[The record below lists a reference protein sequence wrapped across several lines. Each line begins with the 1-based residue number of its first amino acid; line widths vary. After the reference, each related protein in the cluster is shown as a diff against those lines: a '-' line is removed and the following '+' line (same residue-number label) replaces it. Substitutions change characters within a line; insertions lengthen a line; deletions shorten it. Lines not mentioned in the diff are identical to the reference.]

1 MFYGGLQIDDQGNR
15 LRKINKLE
23 WGACMDVK
31 TYIYRI
37 NSIHLKNSEPFTPGR
52 INVFV
57 GANNCGKTQLLKD
70 MLSYIMGTQAP
81 TVILSELE
89 IPYPETWDA
98 MEQSYDMKI
107 VEYNQSKQ
115 LRHIAPTLDGEP
127 TGPTYSDIVTT
138 LSNWLARDKRAFR
151 AATGAGFATYL
162 NTDNRLK
169 LAMSQPVQQNLY
181 KRGAK
186 NVLETLY
193 MSGSSSTE
201 TVRNCIRKIFGI
213 DIFLN
218 PFNLGTLEFKI
229 GDDFSAVSSN
239 PQEAFEQL
247 SRYPLLDTQ
256 GDGIRSVLGMV
267 SAIASAK
274 KAVILLD
281 EPEAFLHPPQALQLG
296 EIISGL
302 VKPSQQIFIATH
314 SADFLRGLLSSTR
327 DAVITHLDRTANVT
341 KTNVLDSDT
350 LNQIVTDPL
359 LSSSRVLEGMFYK
372 GVVATEADADSV
384 FYQRLFQKIGAA
396 DEVHF
401 VNAHNKQT
409 LKKIIGPYKKLG
421 IKFAMIADADVI
433 RDKREF
439 TDMLQ
444 VTSDEQIKSQ
454 ILEERE
460 VIINHFQRQNKYEVL
475 CGLRAKTKKLAEQA
489 TVFETADPDDI
500 ASALF
505 EFRQNLKKLRDE
517 SDELSEFKK
526 NGRSAL
532 PDTLQNNFDTLWT
545 CCANIGLFIVNVGE
559 LESWMVDY
567 DLERSSN
574 KSKWISTALNKL
586 FEIEYDENKAI
597 WKFVDALRAYL
608 VS

>member
-1 MFYGGLQIDDQGNR
+1 
-15 LRKINKLE
+15 
-23 WGACMDVK
+23 MDVK

-127 TGPTYSDIVTT
+127 TGPTHPDIVTT
-138 LSNWLARDKRAFR
+138 LSNWLACDKRAFR

-169 LAMSQPVQQNLY
+169 LAMSQPVQQNLH

-396 DEVHF
+396 DEIHF

-489 TVFETADPDDI
+489 TVLETADPDDI